1 MRSKSWLIVGASF
14 SLWVGAQ
21 PGQTVQKT
29 FQGVRRIE
37 VDNVW
42 GSIHVT
48 ASEGSEAVLIARE
61 AYRAGTAEDLA
72 RMRQEVKLDLSQRD
86 SAVRAYVDGPFR
98 CNCREGDRGWGRR
111 RSRDEEARYDFEI
124 RAPRAA
130 ALWLRTVNRGEIWV
144 NGLDG
149 EFDIETV
156 NGGIELASMS
166 GSGHAKTVN
175 GPVRARFRENPKGK
189 TSFGSINGEI
199 DLVFRPGL
207 SADLRLKTF
216 NGNIYSDFM
225 VDALPARAI
234 HTERRGG
241 KTIFRSDGYTGARI
255 GAGGPEI
262 LIDGFN
268 GDIRIRNGS

>member
-1 MRSKSWLIVGASF
+1 MRPGPWLVVGVSF
-14 SLWVGAQ
+14 SLWAGAQ
-21 PGQTVQKT
+21 SGQTIQKT
-29 FQGVRRIE
+29 FQSVSRIE

-48 ASEGSEAVLIARE
+48 ASEGSDAVLIARE
-61 AYRAGTAEDLA
+61 AFRAANAGDLA

-86 SAVRAYVDGPFR
+86 STVRAYVDGPFR
-98 CNCREGDRGWGRR
+98 CNCRDGGSGWRRG
-111 RSRDEEARYDFEI
+111 SRDDEARYDFEI

-130 ALWLRTVNRGEIWV
+130 TLWLRTVSQGEIRV
-144 NGLDG
+144 DGLDG
-149 EFDIETV
+149 EFDIENV
-156 NGGIELASMS
+156 IGGIELANMA
-166 GSGHAKTVN
+166 GLGHAKTVN
-175 GPVRARFRENPKGK
+175 GPVRAHFRENPKGK

-234 HTERRGG
+234 RTERQGG
-241 KTIFRSDGYTGARI
+241 KTIFRGDRYTGARI